1 MATLDFS
8 VLRAGFDG
16 ITASYGATLEEAC
29 VVCLHEQGHAP
40 GVALAM
46 KGQFTDPIGLQWDLE
61 YTDQMKRTWMDE
73 PYATE
78 HGAYGIAVLLTLN
91 LTEFTVV
98 ERARKGTGVD
108 FWLGFQDA
116 PDDNPFERAARL
128 EVSGQRRKNAS
139 EFKQR
144 VKEKKAQTH
153 PTDDGS
159 TPAYIAVIE
168 FETPQAHVEKK

>member
-1 MATLDFS
+1 MATLDIS
-8 VLRAGFDG
+8 ILHAGLDG
-16 ITASYGATLEEAC
+16 ITASYGTTLEEAS
-29 VVCLHEQGHAP
+29 VVCLHEQGHSP

-46 KGQFTDPIGLQWDLE
+46 KGQFTDSLELRWSLE
-61 YTDQMKRTWMDE
+61 YTNQMQRTWMDE

-78 HGAYGIAVLLTLN
+78 HGAYGVAILLILN
-91 LTEFTVV
+91 LTEYTVV

-116 PDDNPFERAARL
+116 PEDDPFARAARL

-153 PTDDGS
+153 PTDNGA